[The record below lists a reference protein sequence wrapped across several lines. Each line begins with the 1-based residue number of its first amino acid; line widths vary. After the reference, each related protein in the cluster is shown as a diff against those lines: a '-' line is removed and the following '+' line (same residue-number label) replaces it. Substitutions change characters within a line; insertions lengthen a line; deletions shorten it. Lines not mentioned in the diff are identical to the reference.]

1 MTPKFGSDGEL
12 TGVDYSVNAGKFAKF
27 LDASAISLDEANPTA
42 GTLNTVGEN
51 ATGTVYSA
59 SATAENT
66 DDLKDMPKTGAD
78 VMTYIAVSVAFATV
92 GAALAVVARRRMK
105 AGK

>member
-1 MTPKFGSDGEL
+1 M

-27 LDASAISLDEANPTA
+27 LDASAISLDAAKPTA